1 MSKISGGSL
10 AVLLLV
16 AISTGGYSSLLSH
29 RLDLARRQSAEQ
41 QKTLAQQAK
50 LITSLRTD
58 DARNRALMAEQQ
70 RRAAAAAAGEIYQRK
85 YREAIKNDE
94 CARRAAPGAVL
105 GILRGTDTAAASA
118 DHPVAPESVFK
129 NVRNQRCMVK
139 HGATLAVMHWH
150 CKWLYQPVL
159 AVALNQ
165 WRMEVIKAKMNFMN

>member
-16 AISTGGYSSLLSH
+16 AISLGGYSSLLSH

-70 RRAAAAAAGEIYQRK
+70 RREQQLRQQGEIYQRK

-118 DHPVAPESVFK
+118 DHPVAP
-129 NVRNQRCMVK
+129 
-139 HGATLAVMHWH
+139 
-150 CKWLYQPVL
+150 
-159 AVALNQ
+159 
-165 WRMEVIKAKMNFMN
+165 

>member
-1 MSKISGGSL
+1 MSGWMSKISGGSL

-16 AISTGGYSSLLSH
+16 AISLGGYSSLLSH

-70 RRAAAAAAGEIYQRK
+70 RREQQLRQQGEIYQRK

-118 DHPVAPESVFK
+118 DHPVAP
-129 NVRNQRCMVK
+129 
-139 HGATLAVMHWH
+139 
-150 CKWLYQPVL
+150 
-159 AVALNQ
+159 
-165 WRMEVIKAKMNFMN
+165 

>member
-1 MSKISGGSL
+1 MSGWMSKISGGSL
-10 AVLLLV
+10 AVMLLV
-16 AISTGGYSSLLSH
+16 AISLGGYSSLLSH

-70 RRAAAAAAGEIYQRK
+70 RREQQLRQQGEIYQRK

-105 GILRGTDTAAASA
+105 GILRGTDTAGAA
-118 DHPVAPESVFK
+118 
-129 NVRNQRCMVK
+129 R
-139 HGATLAVMHWH
+139 AVS
-150 CKWLYQPVL
+150 P
-159 AVALNQ
+159 
-165 WRMEVIKAKMNFMN
+165 

>member
-1 MSKISGGSL
+1 MSGWMSKISGGSL

-16 AISTGGYSSLLSH
+16 AISLGGYSSLLSH

-41 QKTLAQQAK
+41 QKTLTQQAK

-70 RRAAAAAAGEIYQRK
+70 RRVQQLRQQGEIYQRK

-94 CARRAAPGAVL
+94 CARRSAPGAVL

-118 DHPVAPESVFK
+118 DHPVAP
-129 NVRNQRCMVK
+129 
-139 HGATLAVMHWH
+139 
-150 CKWLYQPVL
+150 
-159 AVALNQ
+159 
-165 WRMEVIKAKMNFMN
+165 

>member
-1 MSKISGGSL
+1 MSGWMSKISGGSL

-16 AISTGGYSSLLSH
+16 AISLGGYSSLLSH

-70 RRAAAAAAGEIYQRK
+70 RREQQLRQQGEIDQRK

-118 DHPVAPESVFK
+118 DHPVAP
-129 NVRNQRCMVK
+129 
-139 HGATLAVMHWH
+139 
-150 CKWLYQPVL
+150 
-159 AVALNQ
+159 
-165 WRMEVIKAKMNFMN
+165 

>member
-16 AISTGGYSSLLSH
+16 AISLGGYSSLLSH

-41 QKTLAQQAK
+41 QKTLTQQAK

-70 RRAAAAAAGEIYQRK
+70 RRVQQLRQQGEIYQRK

-94 CARRAAPGAVL
+94 CARRSAPGAVL

-118 DHPVAPESVFK
+118 DHPVAP
-129 NVRNQRCMVK
+129 
-139 HGATLAVMHWH
+139 
-150 CKWLYQPVL
+150 
-159 AVALNQ
+159 
-165 WRMEVIKAKMNFMN
+165 

>member
-1 MSKISGGSL
+1 MSGWMSKISGGSL

-16 AISTGGYSSLLSH
+16 AISLGGYSSLLSH

-70 RRAAAAAAGEIYQRK
+70 RREQQLRQQGEIYQRK

-94 CARRAAPGAVL
+94 CARRSAPGAVL

-118 DHPVAPESVFK
+118 DHPVAP
-129 NVRNQRCMVK
+129 
-139 HGATLAVMHWH
+139 
-150 CKWLYQPVL
+150 
-159 AVALNQ
+159 
-165 WRMEVIKAKMNFMN
+165 